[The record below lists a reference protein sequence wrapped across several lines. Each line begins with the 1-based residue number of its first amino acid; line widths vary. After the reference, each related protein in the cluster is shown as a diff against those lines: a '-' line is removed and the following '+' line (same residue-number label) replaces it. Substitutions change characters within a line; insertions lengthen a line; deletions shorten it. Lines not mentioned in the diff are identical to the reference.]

1 MVARPHLSTPEDFR
15 ARFPIFL
22 QKVHL
27 ASCSQGAVP
36 VDAIEALD
44 AYRATLREDGAD
56 WDRWME
62 QVDAARCA
70 FARLIGAQPEEVA
83 AVPSASAGAAAVAS
97 ALFPAPEAAGR
108 NVIVTSDLEFPSIA
122 HVWLAQRNRGAA
134 VRFVRSENGV
144 IDAARWLEAIQP
156 DTRLVS
162 AHTVAYTNGARN
174 DLDAIVR
181 RAREAGALVFADAYQ
196 GAGVVPIDV
205 RRTPV
210 DFLVAGAL
218 KYLLAIPG
226 IAFLYVR
233 AEVAESLFPSVTGWF
248 GQRNPYAF
256 DPFHLEPAPGALRFQ
271 AGTPAVPAAYA
282 AAASM
287 ALIEAAGVERIW
299 AHVQRLAA
307 RLTDRLRAAG
317 VPLLSPADP
326 ALRGPQVAA
335 IVPNPDAIAQALA
348 REGFV
353 VSPRGRAV
361 RLSLHYYNTEDDVD
375 AVADAL
381 TALVRATSA

>member
-1 MVARPHLSTPEDFR
+1 MVPRPNISTPEAFR
-15 ARFPIFL
+15 AHFPIFL
-22 QKVHL
+22 QRVHL
-27 ASCSQGAVP
+27 ASCSQGAVSL
-36 VDAIEALD
+36 DALQALD
-44 AYRATLREDGAD
+44 DYRATLREDGAA
-56 WDRWME
+56 WDRWMA
-62 QVDAARCA
+62 QVEAARRA
-70 FARLIGAQPEEVA
+70 FARLIGASPEEVA
-83 AVPSASAGAAAVAS
+83 IVPSASAGAAAVAS
-97 ALFPAPEAAGR
+97 ALFPGAPDSTR
-108 NVIVTSDLEFPSIA
+108 RVIVTSDLEFPSIA
-122 HVWLAQRNRGAA
+122 HVWLAQRSRRGD
-134 VRFVRSENGV
+134 VRFVRSENGI
-144 IDAARWLEAIQP
+144 IDAARWAEAIGP

-162 AHTVAYTNGARN
+162 AHTVTFTNGARN

-181 RAREAGALVFADAYQ
+181 RAHEAGALVFADAYQ

-218 KYLLAIPG
+218 KYLLAVPG

-248 GQRNPYAF
+248 GQRDPYAF
-256 DPFHLEPAPGALRFQ
+256 DPFTLEPAPAALRFQ
-271 AGTPAVPAAYA
+271 GGTPAVPAAYA
-282 AAASM
+282 AAASIG
-287 ALIEAAGVERIW
+287 LIASVGVERIW

-317 VPLLSPADP
+317 VPLFSPLDAKT
-326 ALRGPQVAA
+326 RGPQVAA
-335 IVPNPDAIAQALA
+335 LVPNPEATAQALA

-361 RLSLHYYNTEDDVD
+361 RISLHYYNTDDD
-375 AVADAL
+375 IDGVADAL